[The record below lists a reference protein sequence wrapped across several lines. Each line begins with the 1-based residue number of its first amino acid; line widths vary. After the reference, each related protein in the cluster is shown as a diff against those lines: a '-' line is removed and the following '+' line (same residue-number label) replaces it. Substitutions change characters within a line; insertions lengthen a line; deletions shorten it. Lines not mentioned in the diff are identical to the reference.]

1 RMLSPATSSTRIA
14 IGSRPGKVM
23 VQLDASAPALIS
35 VVTSAL
41 SLPIAIV
48 LTLHLPA
55 TSARVIGAGMAAAAA
70 AAAESAAAAASSLDL
85 PQAIRARTAR
95 EARELRIS
103 SSKNGGPAIT
113 EWAVTRGPTYS
124 ASPERARR
132 GVVRREMG
140 RRGPRHKTRPG
151 RFHGRHRCHPPVIKY
166 G

>member
-35 VVTSAL
+35 KVTSAL
-41 SLPIAIV
+41 SLPIAMV

-55 TSARVIGAGMAAAAA
+55 TSARMIGAGMSAAAA

-95 EARELRIS
+95 EARVLRIS
-103 SSKNGGPAIT
+103 SSKYEGAGYVGVGGNA
-113 EWAVTRGPTYS
+113 GPNYPS
-124 ASPERARR
+124 RRARARR
-132 GVVRREMG
+132 GL
-140 RRGPRHKTRPG
+140 
-151 RFHGRHRCHPPVIKY
+151 
-166 G
+166 